1 MMTEQTFT
9 IKQTAELTG
18 LSEDTIRYYEKIK
31 LLPPPDRKDNGHRV
45 YRRKDIHTIKLI
57 SCLKKTGISLE
68 AMRPFLKASGNP
80 DPAEYIELTQTLKN
94 HREQIVE
101 QISSL
106 QQLVDFI
113 DVRLED
119 GHPSGEYSDQNPDGG
134 LKDRLQDRLEAGLE
148 DSLEDDL
155 ANLKQIEA
163 KPISVEEMSYF
174 PQLRKRANRRIR

>member
-1 MMTEQTFT
+1 MTEQTFT

-80 DPAEYIELTQTLKN
+80 DPAEYIELTQTLKS

-119 GHPSGEYSDQNPDGG
+119 GRPSGEYSDQNPDGG
-134 LKDRLQDRLEAGLE
+134 LEDRLKDRLEDGLVDRKE
-148 DSLEDDL
+148 
-155 ANLKQIEA
+155 KTEA

>member
-80 DPAEYIELTQTLKN
+80 DPAEYIELTQTLKS
-94 HREQIVE
+94 HRKQIVE

-119 GHPSGEYSDQNPDGG
+119 GFPSGEYSDQNPDGG
-134 LKDRLQDRLEAGLE
+134 
-148 DSLEDDL
+148 
-155 ANLKQIEA
+155 A
-163 KPISVEEMSYF
+163 KPVSVEEMSYF

>member
-1 MMTEQTFT
+1 MTGQSFT

-31 LLPPPDRKDNGHRV
+31 LLPPADRKDNGHRV
-45 YRRKDIHTIKLI
+45 YRWKDIHTIKLI

-80 DPAEYIELTQTLKN
+80 DPAEYLELAQTLKS

-113 DVRLED
+113 DVRLEK
-119 GHPSGEYSDQNPDGG
+119 GCPSGEYPDQCPDDGLEAG
-134 LKDRLQDRLEAGLE
+134 LKDRLEDGLADRKE
-148 DSLEDDL
+148 
-155 ANLKQIEA
+155 KTEA

-174 PQLRKRANRRIR
+174 PQLRKRAN